1 MDVPNKEDSNKQEN
15 KVLENTANSEPVKG
29 VDDTP
34 CAEDEKH
41 LNYKIT
47 YKPSAEVKDPKRN
60 YWIKI
65 SDVINMVLIFFAW
78 LMWDNANQSFNKTVE
93 RFHIQDSTDSVK
105 ELKSDMRRYR
115 DDSISN
121 IRDSLTREAI
131 NMQIAAFQE
140 NKKQFEFENRPLLQI
155 KDFASHR
162 LRIGENIEISVVVNN
177 IGKKAA
183 KVIKH
188 KYRVG
193 VADAFEHLEN
203 REKWYKTE
211 YEINNR
217 LLNQNQN
224 FEIQGAAKPI
234 QAENWGKYMTGE
246 IFIFLYGEI
255 FYEDIYTHKTYVY
268 KFRVKN
274 SDPNYAV
281 LKDVMTFDVL
291 LNETKEI
298 KMARIK

>member
-15 KVLENTANSEPVKG
+15 KALENAPIAEPVKS
-29 VDDTP
+29 VDDAP
-34 CAEDEKH
+34 CSSDENN

-47 YKPSAEVKDPKRN
+47 YKPSAEVKNPKRK
-60 YWIKI
+60 YWFTV
-65 SDVINMVLIFFAW
+65 SDIINMVLIFFAW
-78 LMWDNANQSFNKTVE
+78 LMWDNANKSFNKTVE

-105 ELKSDMRRYR
+105 ELKSDIRRYR

-121 IRDSLTREAI
+121 IRDSITRVAI
-131 NMQIAAFQE
+131 SMQIAAFEE

-155 KDFASHR
+155 KDIASHR
-162 LRIGENIEISVVVNN
+162 LRIGENIVISVILNN

-203 REKWYKTE
+203 REKWFRTE
-211 YEINNR
+211 YETNNR

-224 FEIQGAAKPI
+224 FEIQGGTKPI
-234 QAENWGKYMTGE
+234 EGENWGKYLEGE

-268 KFRVKN
+268 NFRVKN
-274 SDPNYAV
+274 SDPNYAA

-298 KMARIK
+298 KIAKIK